1 MACCK
6 CVWCTMRAILNIS
19 VKLTKR
25 GIILLTGWIL
35 LSYTSSLTS
44 VNIVY
49 TTRDISSFLTCSNH
63 ISKCLYIEV
72 FVHLR
77 VLGKLDE
84 GITAETVSPSCL
96 IHLSEQSQ

>member
-1 MACCK
+1 
-6 CVWCTMRAILNIS
+6 MRAILNIS

-44 VNIVY
+44 VNIVH

-72 FVHLR
+72 FVHVR